1 MTTST
6 LLFNLLAGALGAVAV
21 WLLVRALCARFAAG
35 RARPGCGPNPSTTQA
50 DLNGQPGGRKNGAE
64 DGGLDSTPEAVA
76 AVYRRVL
83 VRRLGGLLLC
93 LAAFCAWLWGAHWLV
108 GLFLAGV
115 GCLLQYLA
123 YRLRTCYALSIARQR
138 QAEAAQ
144 AVGSIP
150 ADENV
155 QGKNPPAPERTS
167 LSDKS
172 SPELLHS
179 MGKGV

>member
-1 MTTST
+1 MTTTT
-6 LLFNLLAGALGAVAV
+6 LFFNLLAGALGAVAV
-21 WLLVRALCARFAAG
+21 WLAARALCARVAR
-35 RARPGCGPNPSTTQA
+35 RARPGSRPDTGRNARPDRREDEAANGPV
-50 DLNGQPGGRKNGAE
+50 
-64 DGGLDSTPEAVA
+64 DSTPEAVA

-93 LAAFCAWLWGAHWLV
+93 LTAFCAWLWGAHWLI
-108 GLFLAGV
+108 GLLLAGV

-138 QAEAAQ
+138 QAEAAR
-144 AVGSIP
+144 AVGGIP
-150 ADENV
+150 ADGNAQE
-155 QGKNPPAPERTS
+155 KNPPAPGNTS